1 MTTVTYRFK
10 RWRRRTNLIATIFAM
25 LGMTQLVILTSQ
37 AMGTDAPWME
47 ALAEELPLTVSSLVM
62 LLACVIVVA
71 LSLGPGGARREY
83 LRLDDEG
90 MTYGNLFGA
99 NRWPWRD
106 LSAFALRRQS
116 GANAYVTF
124 ALPGKT
130 GWTVN
135 QCPWERT
142 AKGPKAMIEDIYDAP
157 LDEIAA
163 KLNEYRDRA
172 LGGVTAPT

>member
-1 MTTVTYRFK
+1 MTTITYRFK
-10 RWRRRTNLIATIFAM
+10 RWPKRTILVAVTFAM
-25 LGMTQLVILTSQ
+25 IGMTQLVLLTSL
-37 AMGTDAPWME
+37 ALGSDAPWTG
-47 ALAEELPLTVSSLVM
+47 ALAEKLWLTVSDLVM
-62 LLACVIVVA
+62 LLACVIFIA
-71 LSLGPGGARREY
+71 LSLRPGGARREF

-90 MTYGNLFGA
+90 LTYGNLFGA
-99 NRWPWRD
+99 HRWPWHD

-116 GANAYVTF
+116 AANTYVTF

-142 AKGPKAMIEDIYDAP
+142 TRGPKVMIEDLYDTP

-163 KLNEYRDRA
+163 KLNDYRERA
-172 LGGVTAPT
+172 LGGGRTVT